1 MLEINNVKKSFNGRE
16 VLKGVSLNVKD
27 SEYVAMIGRS
37 GSGKTTL
44 VRMVNGFVIPDAGT
58 IKVKGTPINYH
69 NGEELRKARKKIGMI
84 YQMFNL
90 VDRSTAI
97 DNVLTGALGRMDSGL
112 DLLSSSIG
120 IFPREE
126 KEKAL
131 EMLQFV
137 GLGERAYQRVDKL
150 SGGEKQRVA
159 IARALMQEPYLLLAD
174 EPIANLDPK
183 TSNKILDLL
192 KKVNEEKGIT
202 VITILHHLE
211 SVKDSFDRVVAMKEG
226 TICYDGRVRDL
237 SSNWMNEIY
246 GTEEEQELI
255 VNNVIPQKTGVLTAK
270 RPQVTDDI
278 TEIVAN

>member
-1 MLEINNVKKSFNGRE
+1 MLEINNIRKSFNGRE
-16 VLKGVSLNVKD
+16 VLKSVSLNVKD

-69 NGEELRKARKKIGMI
+69 NGVELRQARKKIGMI
-84 YQMFNL
+84 YQLFNL

-97 DNVLTGALGRMDSGL
+97 DNVLTGALGRMDRGL
-112 DLLSSSIG
+112 DLISSSIG

-131 EMLQFV
+131 EQLQFV

-183 TSNKILDLL
+183 TSMKILDLL

-237 SSNWMNEIY
+237 PSNWMNEIY
-246 GTEEEQELI
+246 GTEEEQEMI
-255 VNNVIPQKTGVLTAK
+255 VNNVIPKKTVVLTTQ

>member
-1 MLEINNVKKSFNGRE
+1 MLEINNIRKSFNGRE

-58 IKVKGTPINYH
+58 ITVKGTPINYH
-69 NGEELRKARKKIGMI
+69 NGEELRQARKKIGMI
-84 YQMFNL
+84 YQLFNL

-120 IFPREE
+120 IFPKEE

-131 EMLQFV
+131 ELLQFV

-183 TSNKILDLL
+183 SSKKILDLL

-226 TICYDGRVRDL
+226 TICYDGRVCDL
-237 SSNWMNEIY
+237 HSNWMNEIY
-246 GTEEEQELI
+246 GTEEEQETI
-255 VNNVIPQKTGVLTAK
+255 VNRVIPQKTGAPTAQ
-270 RPQVTDDI
+270 RPRG
-278 TEIVAN
+278 NR

>member
-1 MLEINNVKKSFNGRE
+1 MLRVDKVKKSFNGRE
-16 VLKGVSLNVKD
+16 VLKGVSLNVKE

-44 VRMVNGFVIPDAGT
+44 VRMINGFVVPDAGT
-58 IKVKGTPINYH
+58 VSVKGVPINYR
-69 NGEELRKARKKIGMI
+69 NSEELRQARKRIGMI
-84 YQMFNL
+84 YQLFNL
-90 VDRSTAI
+90 VDRSTTI
-97 DNVLTGALGRMDSGL
+97 DNVLTGALGRKDRGF

-131 EMLQFV
+131 ELLKFV
-137 GLGERAYQRVDKL
+137 GLGERAYQRVDRL

-159 IARALMQEPYLLLAD
+159 IARALMQEPHLLLAD

-183 TSNKILDLL
+183 TSKKILDHLR
-192 KKVNEEKGIT
+192 KVNEDKGIT

-226 TICYDGRVRDL
+226 TICYDGNIKDL
-237 SSNWMNEIY
+237 QPNWMNDIY
-246 GTEEEQELI
+246 GTEDEEKEVMTLPRI
-255 VNNVIPQKTGVLTAK
+255 TANSTGRKQIA
-270 RPQVTDDI
+270 
-278 TEIVAN
+278 

>member
-1 MLEINNVKKSFNGRE
+1 MLRVDRVRKSFNGRE
-16 VLKGVSLNVKD
+16 VLKGVSLD
-27 SEYVAMIGRS
+27 IRESEYVAMIGRS

-44 VRMVNGFVIPDAGT
+44 VRMVNGFVVPDSGT
-58 IKVKGTPINYH
+58 VTVKGTPINYR
-69 NGEELRKARKKIGMI
+69 NGGELRQARKRIGMI
-84 YQMFNL
+84 YQLFNL

-97 DNVLTGALGRMDSGL
+97 DNVLTGCLGRKDRGL

-126 KEKAL
+126 KEKAMEL
-131 EMLQFV
+131 LQFV

-159 IARALMQEPYLLLAD
+159 IARALMQEPHLLLAD

-183 TSNKILDLL
+183 TSKKILDLL

-226 TICYDGRVRDL
+226 TICYDGKIRDL
-237 SSNWMNEIY
+237 PQNWMNDIY
-246 GTEEEQELI
+246 GTQEEET
-255 VNNVIPQKTGVLTAK
+255 VAATAAVFG
-270 RPQVTDDI
+270 RQ
-278 TEIVAN
+278 